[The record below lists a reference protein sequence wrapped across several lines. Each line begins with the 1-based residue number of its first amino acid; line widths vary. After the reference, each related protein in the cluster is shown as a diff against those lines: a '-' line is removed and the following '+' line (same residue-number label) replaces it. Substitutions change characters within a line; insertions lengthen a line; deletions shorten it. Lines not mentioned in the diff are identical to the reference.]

1 VLSAN
6 GARLIMEALVPP
18 FERATNNK
26 VSISY
31 GEAGIRAQD
40 GRADAT
46 TGIGKKVEWTG
57 S

>member
-1 VLSAN
+1 MIERLRWMQQGVRSSASSN
-6 GARLIMEALVPP
+6 WSFEGYRSMAGLP
-18 FERATNNK
+18 F
-26 VSISY
+26 IS
-31 GEAGIRAQD
+31 D

>member
-1 VLSAN
+1 
-6 GARLIMEALVPP
+6 MEALVPP